1 MRPAGVVLAGG
12 RSLRMGRAKAF
23 LDWHGETLLAH
34 VVAIVSRA
42 IGGGPVVVVAAPGQV
57 LPGLPAHVRA
67 VADAREGLGPLQ
79 GIGSGLAAL
88 TGQAD
93 VAFVSS
99 TDAALLHPAFVQRV
113 LAGAEPGVDV
123 VVPHARGHRQPL
135 AAAYRVALA
144 PLIDE
149 LLAQGLARPGF
160 LYERCRTRQVDDAW
174 LLEDPLLAAFD
185 PALASLENLN
195 EPADYDA
202 ARALP
207 APSIEVEQPGSGT
220 RTVDARSIGDL
231 ARALGLGAAALRLH
245 DDAAT
250 LPATFPLVAG
260 DRVRVSAADG

>member
-1 MRPAGVVLAGG
+1 MRGEGGIVLAGG

-34 VVAIVSRA
+34 VVAIVARA
-42 IGGGPVVVVAAPGQV
+42 IGDGPVVVVAAPGQS
-57 LPGLPAHVRA
+57 LPDLPAGVRV

-88 TGQAD
+88 TGEAE

-135 AAAYRVALA
+135 AAAYRVGLA

-149 LLAQGLARPGF
+149 LLQQGLARPGF

-174 LLEDPLLAAFD
+174 LLEDPRLAAFD

-195 EPADYDA
+195 EPADYEA

-207 APSIEVEQPGSGT
+207 APSIEANE
-220 RTVDARSIGDL
+220 RTLEARSLGEL
-231 ARALGLGAAALRLH
+231 ARALGLELEECVVRVNE
-245 DDAAT
+245 D
-250 LPATFPLVAG
+250 PATRPASFPLVAG
-260 DRVRVSAADG
+260 DRVRLSARDR

>member
-1 MRPAGVVLAGG
+1 VRRAGVVLAGG

-23 LDWHGETLLAH
+23 LDWHGEPLLAH

-42 IGGGPVVVVAAPGQV
+42 IDDGPFVVVAAPGQA
-57 LPGLPAHVRA
+57 LPGLPSDVRV

-88 TGQAD
+88 TGLAD

-113 LAGAEPGVDV
+113 LAGIEPGVDI

-135 AAAYRVALA
+135 AAAYRIELA
-144 PLIDE
+144 PLLDE
-149 LLAQGLARPGF
+149 LLAQGLAKPGF
-160 LYERCRTRQVDDAW
+160 LYDRSRTREVDDAW
-174 LLEDPLLAAFD
+174 LLEDRRVAAFD

-195 EPADYDA
+195 EPADYEA

-207 APSIEVEQPGSGT
+207 APAIEVGSRVIAARSLGDVARTLGLELGSMRVNGEPGT
-220 RTVDARSIGDL
+220 RT
-231 ARALGLGAAALRLH
+231 AA
-245 DDAAT
+245 
-250 LPATFPLVAG
+250 FPLVAG
-260 DRVRVSAADG
+260 DRVSVSAGDD